1 MKNAIKIITALLVF
15 VVIATGCSPA
25 PTATTAPPTVA
36 ANATQAP
43 TSAAPVHLV
52 IWWWGEQEAPGAQKF
67 MDDTVAAYEAL
78 HPNVTIDTVL
88 QSTDS
93 LIPAFTSAIAAGS
106 GPDIQYFWGG
116 TYTLEPAWQDAL
128 IPIDGLFPAD
138 ELSHYI
144 NNFERQ
150 YDGKQWG
157 IGWYLSGLPLFYNP
171 TLFTKA
177 GLDPKNPPQTWDDLI
192 TACGKLKAIGVVPM
206 SGGLKDAWFGGWL
219 FADLA
224 REAHDSEAEY
234 VNAVVGN
241 AKLTDESF
249 ASWWTALGQ
258 LKDAGCWNSDIGS
271 IDYQQGQDMFTQGK
285 AAMTFGNDTFTAGIA
300 KTLGWENMDVMLPPK
315 FANGALASKYTVT
328 AQGWGI
334 TKWSKFPQEAANFLM
349 FLHTTDRLNAW
360 WADTGVLPADDRLD
374 PNLITQPL
382 MQKIYKWDS
391 TISGPEMENFIPYML
406 DNDANMTGAQLLF
419 TGDKTPAELAQLSE
433 DTIVKWRAQNP
444 DELASFQKWA
454 K

>member
-1 MKNAIKIITALLVF
+1 MKNSFKAISILVF
-15 VVIATGCSPA
+15 FAVVLTSCTPA
-25 PTATTAPPTVA
+25 PA
-36 ANATQAP
+36 ATQAP
-43 TSAAPVHLV
+43 AAATQAPASAAPIHLV
-52 IWWWGEQEAPGAQKF
+52 IWWWGEQEAPGAQKW
-67 MDDTVAAYEAL
+67 MDDTVAKYHEL

-93 LIPAFTSAIAAGS
+93 LIPAFQSAIAAKA

-116 TYTLEPAWQDAL
+116 TYTLEPAWQGAL
-128 IPIDGLFPAD
+128 IPINDLIPAD

-171 TLFTKA
+171 KLFTQA
-177 GLDPKNPPQTWDDLI
+177 GLDPANPPKTWDELI
-192 TACGKLKAIGVVPM
+192 AACGKLKAINVVPI

-219 FADLA
+219 FADIG
-224 REAHDSEAEY
+224 HQGVDSSADY
-234 VNAVVGN
+234 VQAVVGN
-241 AKLTDESF
+241 AKLTDPKYSG
-249 ASWWTALGQ
+249 WWTALAQ
-258 LKDAGCWNSDIGS
+258 LRDAGCWNTDISS

-300 KTLGWENMDVMLPPK
+300 KTLGWDSMDVMIVPK
-315 FANGALASKYTVT
+315 FGDGKLADTYAVT
-328 AQGWGI
+328 AQGMGI
-334 TKWSKFPQEAANFLM
+334 TSWSKYPHEAADFLM
-349 FLHTTDRLNAW
+349 FMHTTERLNAW

-374 PNLITQPL
+374 PNSITQPL
-382 MQKIYKWDS
+382 MKKIYGWDS
-391 TISGPEMENFIPYML
+391 TKAGPEMENFIPYVL
-406 DNDANMTGAQLLF
+406 DSDANMAGAQLLF

-433 DTIVKWRAQNP
+433 DTITKWRAQNP
-444 DELASFQKWA
+444 DELANFVKWS